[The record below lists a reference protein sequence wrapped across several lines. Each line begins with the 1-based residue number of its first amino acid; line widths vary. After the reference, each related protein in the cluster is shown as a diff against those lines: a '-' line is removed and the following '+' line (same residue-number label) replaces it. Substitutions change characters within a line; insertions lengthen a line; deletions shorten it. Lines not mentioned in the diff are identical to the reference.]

1 MTQTVSIPFEESS
14 YLKLNN
20 NNYLYEL
27 SNKIS
32 NVLNIS
38 SPEIIYQ
45 DIEEDARYY
54 NELNIISI
62 NIKFINNDYEI
73 KKCIYHE
80 LRHKWY
86 FDNLNR
92 DSNDESYSNLKSLL
106 KEGDDAFNYEI
117 LEIDAY
123 AFMSKCLKEF
133 DNIDYHHPNYIMDEL
148 IIRYKNK
155 YLK

>member
-1 MTQTVSIPFEESS
+1 MTQTVNITFEESS

-73 KKCIYHE
+73 
-80 LRHKWY
+80 
-86 FDNLNR
+86 
-92 DSNDESYSNLKSLL
+92 
-106 KEGDDAFNYEI
+106 

>member
-1 MTQTVSIPFEESS
+1 MTQTVNMSFEESS

-20 NNYLYEL
+20 DNYLYEL

-32 NVLNIS
+32 NILNIS

-62 NIKFINNDYEI
+62 NIEFINNDYEI

-86 FDNLNR
+86 FDNLNK
-92 DSNDESYSNLKSLL
+92 DSNDEDYINLKSLL

>member
-1 MTQTVSIPFEESS
+1 MTQTVNIPFEESS

-20 NNYLYEL
+20 NNYLCEL

-32 NVLNIS
+32 NILNIS

-86 FDNLNR
+86 FDNLNI
-92 DSNDESYSNLKSLL
+92 SPE
-106 KEGDDAFNYEI
+106 
-117 LEIDAY
+117 
-123 AFMSKCLKEF
+123 
-133 DNIDYHHPNYIMDEL
+133 
-148 IIRYKNK
+148 
-155 YLK
+155 

>member
-1 MTQTVSIPFEESS
+1 MTQTVNIPFEESS
-14 YLKLNN
+14 YLKLND

-32 NVLNIS
+32 NVLNIT

-54 NELNIISI
+54 NELNIIFI

-86 FDNLNR
+86 FDNLNK
-92 DSNDESYSNLKSLL
+92 DYNDEEYINFKSLL

-148 IIRYKNK
+148 IIKYKNK

>member
-1 MTQTVSIPFEESS
+1 MTQTVNIPFEESS

-20 NNYLYEL
+20 NNYFYKL

-32 NVLNIS
+32 NVLNIA

-86 FDNLNR
+86 FDNLNK
-92 DSNDESYSNLKSLL
+92 DSNDEDYINLKSLL
-106 KEGDDAFNYEI
+106 KEGVDAFNYEI

>member
-1 MTQTVSIPFEESS
+1 MTQTVNIPFEESS

-20 NNYLYEL
+20 DNYLYEL

-86 FDNLNR
+86 FDNLNK
-92 DSNDESYSNLKSLL
+92 DSNDEDYINLKSLL

-133 DNIDYHHPNYIMDEL
+133 DNIEYHHPNYIMDEL

>member
-1 MTQTVSIPFEESS
+1 MTQTEIIPFEESS

-32 NVLNIS
+32 NVLNIA

-86 FDNLNR
+86 FDNLNK
-92 DSNDESYSNLKSLL
+92 DSSDEDYINLKSLL
-106 KEGDDAFNYEI
+106 KEDDEGFNYEI

-133 DNIDYHHPNYIMDEL
+133 DNIEYHHPNYIMDEL

>member
-1 MTQTVSIPFEESS
+1 MTQTVNIPFEESS
-14 YLKLNN
+14 YLKLND

-32 NVLNIS
+32 NVLNIT

-86 FDNLNR
+86 FDNLNK
-92 DSNDESYSNLKSLL
+92 DSNDEDYINFKSLL

>member
-1 MTQTVSIPFEESS
+1 M
-14 YLKLNN
+14 
-20 NNYLYEL
+20 
-27 SNKIS
+27 
-32 NVLNIS
+32 
-38 SPEIIYQ
+38 EIFY
-45 DIEEDARYY
+45 AY
-54 NELNIISI
+54 
-62 NIKFINNDYEI
+62 DYI
-73 KKCIYHE
+73 
-80 LRHKWY
+80 
-86 FDNLNR
+86 
-92 DSNDESYSNLKSLL
+92 NLKSLL

>member
-1 MTQTVSIPFEESS
+1 MTQTVNIPFEESS
-14 YLKLNN
+14 YLKLKN
-20 NNYLYEL
+20 NNYLDEL

-32 NVLNIS
+32 NILNIS

-86 FDNLNR
+86 FDNLNK
-92 DSNDESYSNLKSLL
+92 DSNDEDYINLKSLL
-106 KEGDDAFNYEI
+106 KEGDGAFNYEI

-133 DNIDYHHPNYIMDEL
+133 DNIEYHHPNYIMDEL

-155 YLK
+155 YL

>member
-1 MTQTVSIPFEESS
+1 MTQTVKLPFEESS

-20 NNYLYEL
+20 NNYLCEL

-86 FDNLNR
+86 FDNLNK
-92 DSNDESYSNLKSLL
+92 DSNDEDYINLKSLL

>member
-1 MTQTVSIPFEESS
+1 MTQTVNIPFEESS

-20 NNYLYEL
+20 DNYLYDL

-86 FDNLNR
+86 FDNLNK
-92 DSNDESYSNLKSLL
+92 DSNDEDYINLKSLL

-133 DNIDYHHPNYIMDEL
+133 DNIEYHHPNYIMDEL

>member
-1 MTQTVSIPFEESS
+1 MTQTVIIPFEESS

-20 NNYLYEL
+20 DNYLYEL

-62 NIKFINNDYEI
+62 NIKFINNYYEI

-86 FDNLNR
+86 FDNLDK
-92 DSNDESYSNLKSLL
+92 DSNDEDYINLKSLL

>member
-1 MTQTVSIPFEESS
+1 MTQTVNKPFEESS

-86 FDNLNR
+86 FDNLNK
-92 DSNDESYSNLKSLL
+92 DSNDEDYINLKSLL

>member
-1 MTQTVSIPFEESS
+1 MTQNVNMPFEESS

-27 SNKIS
+27 SNKVS
-32 NVLNIS
+32 NILNIT

-86 FDNLNR
+86 FDNLNK
-92 DSNDESYSNLKSLL
+92 DSKDEDYINLKSLL
-106 KEGDDAFNYEI
+106 KEGDDAFNLEI